1 MSIKCLPDIGLA
13 VFFSVML
20 SVSDGL
26 HTCAAAAPK
35 LSNSGSAITRVKAKF
50 EVGGDLRL
58 PGDAKP
64 SVLPMSVEA
73 QFDYFERR
81 IDDGSLDLERRSIRY
96 YLGAE
101 AAIKVDKQ
109 ANRSTLSDERRLVRA
124 AVSQDHTTIGAL
136 HGHLTR
142 QEQDLVDIPFNTLL
156 LGKLLPAPA
165 AAKGTTW
172 KPADSIIAMLLGL
185 DAVSRTDVENV
196 LTAVKDDV
204 GEIAISGALN
214 GAIGGVA
221 TEIELKGKLHYD
233 IPHHQPF
240 ALVLL
245 IKEKRSV
252 GHVSP
257 GLDVVARLEL
267 QIAPVAETQQLS
279 DAALA
284 GIELATDGVPSPLA
298 CRSAEGGFSLL
309 YEPRWRITREERDS
323 VVMRLVDRGELV
335 AQCNVSVLPKLTGT
349 EPITIETFQTEV
361 RQSLGKHFG
370 RFERAAEKPTPGG
383 LRMLNVIAMGA
394 VEGLPITWNYYLLID
409 SQGRRAA
416 ISFTMENALADRFGE
431 ADRLII
437 DEFRFEEPKSSPSAP
452 NSKSASR
459 PRSAR

>member
-1 MSIKCLPDIGLA
+1 MSTKCFPAIGLVVLCA
-13 VFFSVML
+13 AAL
-20 SVSDGL
+20 AVSDGF
-26 HTCAAAAPK
+26 HTRAVAAPG

-81 IDDGSLDLERRSIRY
+81 IDDGSVDLERRSIRY

-124 AVSQDHTTIGAL
+124 AVSEDRTTIGSL

-156 LGKLLPAPA
+156 LDKLLPAPA
-165 AAKGTTW
+165 AGKGTTW
-172 KPADSIIAMLLGL
+172 KPADTIIAMLLGL
-185 DAVSRTDVENV
+185 DAVSSTDVQNV

-204 GEIAISGALN
+204 GEVAISGALN

-267 QIAPVAETQQLS
+267 QIAPVAEAQQLS
-279 DAALA
+279 DAALG
-284 GIELATDGVPSPLA
+284 GIELATDASPPPLA
-298 CRSAEGGFSLL
+298 CRSADGGFSML

-335 AQCNVSVLPKLTGT
+335 AQCNASVLPKLNGT

-361 RQSLGKHFG
+361 QQSLGKHFG
-370 RFERAAEKPTPGG
+370 HFERAAENRTSGG
-383 LRMLNVIAMGA
+383 LRMLNVVAMGA

-409 SQGRRAA
+409 PKGRRAA
-416 ISFTMENALADRFGE
+416 VSFTMENALADRFGE

-437 DEFRFEEPKSSPSAP
+437 DEFRFHEPKNAAASPNA
-452 NSKSASR
+452 KSASR
-459 PRSAR
+459 PRFP